1 MSTPAAPAP
10 AAPTR
15 PRASTVALN
24 VARGGVIGAVE
35 IVPGVSGGTMALV
48 LGVYETLIGSAGHL
62 VRGAVAWVRGLV
74 RRTGSDAAREHL
86 RQVRWS
92 VLLPL
97 GVGMLAAIVI
107 VSATLA
113 PLLESNP
120 IQTRAL
126 FAGLI
131 VASLVVP
138 ARMVGRWTWRE
149 ATAAVLAAAL
159 AVWITSLTGSEQSEP
174 EYWMVAGA
182 ASIAICALVLPG
194 VSGSFLLLVLG
205 MYAPTLAAVNDRD
218 LAYLAA
224 FAFGAIVGLS
234 LFVTGLQ
241 WLLEHRHA
249 VTLAAMT
256 GLMVGSLR
264 ALWPWQSEDGALHAP
279 DEAVG
284 SAIALFAVG
293 IAAVLT
299 LLAVERAMHR
309 RASAE
314 AAAAGEPAS

>member
-1 MSTPAAPAP
+1 MSNPAAPASSAP
-10 AAPTR
+10 AR
-15 PRASTVALN
+15 PRASSFVLN

-48 LGVYETLIGSAGHL
+48 LGVYETIIGSAGHL
-62 VRGAVAWVRGLV
+62 VRGVVSWIGGLV
-74 RRTGSDAAREHL
+74 RRSGTAAARAHFG
-86 RQVRWS
+86 QVRWS
-92 VLLPL
+92 VLIPL
-97 GVGMLAAIVI
+97 GIGMLAAIVI

-131 VASLVVP
+131 VASLAVP

-149 ATAAVLAAAL
+149 VIAAVLATGL
-159 AVWITSLTGSEQSEP
+159 AVWITSLTGTEQSDP
-174 EYWMVAGA
+174 TYWMVAGA

-218 LAYLAA
+218 FAYLGA
-224 FAFGAIVGLS
+224 FALGAVVGLA

-241 WLLEHRHA
+241 WLLEHRHSI
-249 VTLAAMT
+249 TLACMT
-256 GLMVGSLR
+256 GLMLGSLR

-279 DEAVG
+279 DEALG
-284 SAIALFAVG
+284 SAIALFLVG

-299 LLAVERAMHR
+299 LLVVERAVR
-309 RASAE
+309 GRAATT
-314 AAAAGEPAS
+314 ASGSESP